1 VEISVLADLP
11 SLLFNALVWGMATF
25 LVAAGLSLV
34 FGILHVLNFSHGG
47 FFMIGAYVA
56 YTLTNVSTA
65 MNSIWGF
72 AAASV
77 LAAIVIGLA
86 GLVVD
91 RAVFRR
97 LAAVEGVYVLVAT
110 YALLLVCNGVVKLVW
125 GMNVFSSD
133 PPPELFEVTI
143 LGDLVMPHY
152 SLFVIGAGLAVYLFL
167 EWLITGT
174 SVGRLIQAIAIDPWM
189 ARLLGINVGF
199 VYSATVVLGFA
210 LAGLAGGFLVA
221 NQSLSPELASIF
233 VIQAFG
239 VVIIGGMGSIRGAFL
254 GSILLGLVDSFGAAL
269 LPDMPGVLF
278 FVALALILLL
288 RPQGLF
294 ASGRLA

>member
-1 VEISVLADLP
+1 MLADLP

>member
-1 VEISVLADLP
+1 
-11 SLLFNALVWGMATF
+11 MATF

-77 LAAIVIGLA
+77 LAAIVIGLT